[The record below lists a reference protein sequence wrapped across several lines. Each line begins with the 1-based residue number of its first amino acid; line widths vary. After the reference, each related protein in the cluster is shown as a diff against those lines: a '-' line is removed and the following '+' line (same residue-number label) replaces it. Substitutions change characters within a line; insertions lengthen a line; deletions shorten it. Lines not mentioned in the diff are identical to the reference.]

1 MKVKRTILSIKSHLS
16 VCMCSLSISFAYH
29 HFVFLHVYRHSLSLR
44 ERSRLLECLPGVDL
58 LMRSERW
65 ITLVLEQLHP
75 SGVLLLKLNH
85 YDTTSSF
92 EAFALFRLRHRKEK
106 KRKEKKARACR
117 RDERGWKRSSLSL
130 SLFSLLSSSVLLRKK
145 VSKKKIKILSRTR
158 ERERERERDGSV

>member
-106 KRKEKKARACR
+106 KRKQGQGLSTRRARM
-117 RDERGWKRSSLSL
+117 ETLFSISL
-130 SLFSLLSSSVLLRKK
+130 SLLSSLFFCSS
-145 VSKKKIKILSRTR
+145 SKKSFEEEDKNLI
-158 ERERERERDGSV
+158 EN